1 MFPLHLKLHPV
12 VSFKY
17 VVIANYTI
25 ALTPI
30 NDISIPEAYAMN
42 SLTLATRNLSRR
54 KGRAILSLIGLILA
68 IAVIISTLTISRAM
82 ELQVGA
88 EIEKYGPNI
97 VITPRTQSIS
107 VPYGNVISGDVT
119 LLESSLE
126 RIYGIPNNANI
137 RVLSPKLYNQIE
149 YGNDS
154 LLIVGMIPDYELQ
167 LKPWWNL
174 MGNYP
179 RNHTYEAVLG
189 AALRSS
195 LNIPIGAN
203 LSVKNVSLTVTGFLA
218 ETGSIDDYSVFMP
231 LASVQS
237 LFNLV
242 GQVSIIDVGA
252 LCSDCPVEIIAQQI
266 MEVMPQS
273 RAIPI
278 QQAVETRMSTVE
290 QTANFSLLLASI
302 IMSVGIAGIM
312 NTMLASVHERV
323 KEIGVFVSL
332 GADTTHLSKM
342 FFFESLFLGL
352 IGGLSGTL
360 VGLLASLL
368 LGPLVINVAIS
379 PASIPLYS
387 IPLAISVSVCGCIV
401 AGLYP
406 SWRASKI
413 DPVRA
418 LKTV

>member
-1 MFPLHLKLHPV
+1 
-12 VSFKY
+12 
-17 VVIANYTI
+17 
-25 ALTPI
+25 
-30 NDISIPEAYAMN
+30 MN
-42 SLTLATRNLSRR
+42 SLTLATKNLSRR

-68 IAVIISTLTISRAM
+68 IAVIISTLTISRAL

-107 VPYGNVISGDVT
+107 VPYGNVISGNVT
-119 LLESSLE
+119 LPESSLT
-126 RIYGIPNNANI
+126 RIYSIPNNANI
-137 RVLSPKLYNQIE
+137 RVLSPKLYSQIKH
-149 YGNDS
+149 GNDS
-154 LLIVGMIPDYELQ
+154 LLIVGMNPDYELQ

-174 MGNYP
+174 TGNYP
-179 RNHTYEAVLG
+179 RDRTYEVVLG
-189 AALRSS
+189 AAVRSS
-195 LNIPIGAN
+195 LNVPIGGD
-203 LSVKNVSLTVTGFLA
+203 LSVKNVSLTVTGYLG
-218 ETGSIDDYSVFMP
+218 ETGSVDDYSVFMP

-266 MEVMPQS
+266 MEVLPQS
-273 RAIPI
+273 QAIPV
-278 QQAVETRMSTVE
+278 QQAVEVKMGAVE

-302 IMSVGIAGIM
+302 ILSVGIAGIM

-323 KEIGVFVSL
+323 KEIGVFLSL
-332 GADTTHLSKM
+332 GAGTTHLSKM

-352 IGGLSGTL
+352 IGGLSGTFM
-360 VGLLASLL
+360 GLLASLL
-368 LGPLVINVAIS
+368 LGPLVINVTI
-379 PASIPLYS
+379 PLTGIPLYS
-387 IPLAISVSVCGCIV
+387 VPLAISVSVFGCIV